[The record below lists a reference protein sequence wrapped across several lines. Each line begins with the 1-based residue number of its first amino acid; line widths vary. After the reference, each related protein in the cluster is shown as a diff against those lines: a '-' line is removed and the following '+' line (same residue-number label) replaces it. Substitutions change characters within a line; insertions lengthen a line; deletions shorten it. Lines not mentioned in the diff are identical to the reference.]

1 MEEDMEGA
9 LGSVK
14 ATLALVEF
22 VWTEMVGTWSPL
34 ALFTDSLPREAM
46 SLCWAL
52 GRLQLG
58 LGKMERVGEWET
70 VESEPMFFYGNQL
83 WQVCLVVWTR
93 LWGFLPDGH
102 CPSSSLLLMMMDMG
116 EEVTR
121 RD

>member
-1 MEEDMEGA
+1 MVGT

-34 ALFTDSLPREAM
+34 ASFTDSLLREAM

-58 LGKMERVGEWET
+58 LE
-70 VESEPMFFYGNQL
+70 
-83 WQVCLVVWTR
+83 
-93 LWGFLPDGH
+93 
-102 CPSSSLLLMMMDMG
+102 
-116 EEVTR
+116 
-121 RD
+121 